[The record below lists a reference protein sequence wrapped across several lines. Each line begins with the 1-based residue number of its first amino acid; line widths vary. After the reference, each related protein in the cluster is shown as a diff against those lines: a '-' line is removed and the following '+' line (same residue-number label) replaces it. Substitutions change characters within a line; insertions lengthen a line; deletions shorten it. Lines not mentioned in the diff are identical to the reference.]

1 MKNEW
6 KNKWIAAGIAAVA
19 MAVVISGVF
28 LFLRSGRQM
37 SVKDA
42 YYIQDGEMVSSEGRW
57 RLTFDKNKGTTLKG
71 HGVRKNLTDDGT
83 VVYYKL
89 ENKVLL
95 PQTDCLQ
102 FAAEDKIYRLE
113 YFSTVELVEGGGY
126 RIKDGSTSVVVPGG
140 IIYDGKDTY
149 LFLEPVTLTI
159 DGEERKLPA
168 LSMIHA
174 VFANRMDLY
183 PYGSDPEAIP
193 LYVDSDAEVSFS
205 EGRTLMPLTDRVLM
219 ENQSWQLMSTS
230 YKILQRI
237 DAWKD

>member
-42 YYIQDGEMVSSEGRW
+42 YYIQDGEMVSSEGSW

-71 HGVRKNLTDDGT
+71 HGVRKNLTDDGA
-83 VVYYKL
+83 VIYYKL

-149 LFLEPVTLTI
+149 LFLEPVELTV
-159 DGEERKLPA
+159 DEETIKLPA

-174 VFANRMDLY
+174 T
-183 PYGSDPEAIP
+183 YGNAIEI
-193 LYVDSDAEVSFS
+193 YTDSDVKVSFS
-205 EGRTLMPLTDRVLM
+205 DGRTLMPLTDRVLL
-219 ENQSWQLMSTS
+219 ENQGWQLMCTS
-230 YKILQRI
+230 YQILPRI
-237 DAWKD
+237 NTWED

>member
-1 MKNEW
+1 MDSCRNCSCRHGGGHIRRVSLPEERQTDECE
-6 KNKWIAAGIAAVA
+6 
-19 MAVVISGVF
+19 
-28 LFLRSGRQM
+28 RS
-37 SVKDA
+37 
-42 YYIQDGEMVSSEGRW
+42 YYIQDGEMVSSEGSW

-83 VVYYKL
+83 VIYYKL

-126 RIKDGSTSVVVPGG
+126 RIKDGSTSVVVPDG

-149 LFLEPVTLTI
+149 LFLEPVELTV
-159 DGEERKLPA
+159 DEETIKLPA

-174 VFANRMDLY
+174 EFANLIEIY
-183 PYGSDPEAIP
+183 PYGYEPSKDGFIYRFRCKSI
-193 LYVDSDAEVSFS
+193 LLRRTDADAADGSGTSGKPGMAAHVYQLPD
-205 EGRTLMPLTDRVLM
+205 TA
-219 ENQSWQLMSTS
+219 ENQYVGRL
-230 YKILQRI
+230 R
-237 DAWKD
+237 

>member
-1 MKNEW
+1 MKNMW
-6 KNKWIAAGIAAVA
+6 KSKWIAGGIAAIA
-19 MAVVISGVF
+19 MALLVSGVF
-28 LFLRSGRQM
+28 LFLRSGRQI
-37 SVKDA
+37 SVKHVF
-42 YYIQDGEMVSSEGRW
+42 YVENGETVSSEGKSW
-57 RLTFDKNKGTTLKG
+57 RLTFDQKKGTTLKG
-71 HGVRKNLTDDGT
+71 AGIRKNLTDDGT
-83 VVYYKL
+83 LIYYEY

-102 FAAEDKIYRLE
+102 YAAGDKIYRLE
-113 YFSTVELVEGGGY
+113 YFTTVELTDDGY
-126 RIKDGSTSVVVPGG
+126 KIKDGASSVTVQNG

-193 LYVDSDAEVSFS
+193 LYVDSDVKVSFS

>member
-42 YYIQDGEMVSSEGRW
+42 YYIQNGEMVSSEGSW

-83 VVYYKL
+83 VIYYKL

-126 RIKDGSTSVVVPGG
+126 RIKDGSNSVVKRYLPFSGTGGTDHRPGDHKASG
-140 IIYDGKDTY
+140 T
-149 LFLEPVTLTI
+149 V
-159 DGEERKLPA
+159 
-168 LSMIHA
+168 H
-174 VFANRMDLY
+174 
-183 PYGSDPEAIP
+183 
-193 LYVDSDAEVSFS
+193 DSC
-205 EGRTLMPLTDRVLM
+205 
-219 ENQSWQLMSTS
+219 
-230 YKILQRI
+230 RI
-237 DAWKD
+237 WKCL

>member
-57 RLTFDKNKGTTLKG
+57 RLIFDKNKGTTLKG

-149 LFLEPVTLTI
+149 LFLEPVKLTV
-159 DGEERKLPA
+159 DGEVTDLPA

-174 VFANRMDLY
+174 TYGNAIEIY
-183 PYGSDPEAIP
+183 PYGYEPSEVA
-193 LYVDSDAEVSFS
+193 LYTDSDVKVTFS
-205 EGRTLMPLTDRVLM
+205 EGRTLMPLTDRVLL
-219 ENQSWQLMSTS
+219 ENQGWQLMCTS
-230 YKILQRI
+230 YQMLPRI
-237 DAWKD
+237 NTWED

>member
-42 YYIQDGEMVSSEGRW
+42 YYIQDGEMVSSEGSW

-83 VVYYKL
+83 VIYYKL

-102 FAAEDKIYRLE
+102 FAAEDKRYRLE

-149 LFLEPVTLTI
+149 LFLEPVELTV
-159 DGEERKLPA
+159 DEETIKLPA

-174 VFANRMDLY
+174 EFANLIEIYPYGYEPSKMDLY
-183 PYGSDPEAIP
+183 T
-193 LYVDSDAEVSFS
+193 DSDVKVSFS
-205 EGRTLMPLTDRVLM
+205 DGRTLMPLTDRVLL
-219 ENQSWQLMSTS
+219 ENQGWQLMCTS
-230 YKILQRI
+230 YQILPRI
-237 DAWKD
+237 NTWED

>member
-83 VVYYKL
+83 VIYYKL

-102 FAAEDKIYRLE
+102 FAAE
-113 YFSTVELVEGGGY
+113 LVEGGGY
-126 RIKDGSTSVVVPGG
+126 RIKDGSTSVGVPGG

-149 LFLEPVTLTI
+149 LFLEPVKLTV
-159 DGEERKLPA
+159 DGEVTDLPA

-174 VFANRMDLY
+174 TYGNAIEIY
-183 PYGSDPEAIP
+183 PYGYEPSEVA
-193 LYVDSDAEVSFS
+193 LYTDSDVKVTFS
-205 EGRTLMPLTDRVLM
+205 EGRTLMPLTDRVLL
-219 ENQSWQLMSTS
+219 ENQGWQLMCTS
-230 YKILQRI
+230 YQMLPRI
-237 DAWKD
+237 NTWED

>member
-126 RIKDGSTSVVVPGG
+126 RIKDGSTSVVV
-140 IIYDGKDTY
+140 
-149 LFLEPVTLTI
+149 
-159 DGEERKLPA
+159 R
-168 LSMIHA
+168 A
-174 VFANRMDLY
+174 VSSTMEKIPICFWNR
-183 PYGSDPEAIP
+183 
-193 LYVDSDAEVSFS
+193 
-205 EGRTLMPLTDRVLM
+205 
-219 ENQSWQLMSTS
+219 
-230 YKILQRI
+230 
-237 DAWKD
+237 